1 MFSSFLLFLS
11 LIGISLSS
19 PIEPQP
25 VSPAAK
31 ATSEFLSNLQH
42 PSEANGG
49 ILECLEAVCLLHDSA
64 VDLIGDLGH
73 WEEIEKDAQEAL
85 RQVKDI
91 QAFCDPYP
99 PGAFE
104 EAVDNLMPGSKDGLM
119 ETYWRVS
126 SLGGDQCTQ
135 KAIDLIP
142 AIQSLLSAFQSQDYE
157 AFLSEFDA
165 SAEKISEFVLAC
177 VGEENSGFLDTAKN
191 ELKSILNEKSSQC
204 KLLSKTC

>member
-1 MFSSFLLFLS
+1 VRSNHESFFGFPAIRFGFLLLRQP
-11 LIGISLSS
+11 GGPPQSLSR
-19 PIEPQP
+19 PTGLLRIAGEPL
-25 VSPAAK
+25 
-31 ATSEFLSNLQH
+31 EH

-49 ILECLEAVCLLHDSA
+49 VLECLMAVCLLHDSA
-64 VDLIGDLGH
+64 VDFIGDLH
-73 WEEIEKDAQEAL
+73 TKDLQKASKDAQEAL

-142 AIQSLLSAFQSQDYE
+142 AIQSLLSAFQSQDNE
-157 AFLSEFDA
+157 AFLRELDA
-165 SAEKISEFVLAC
+165 
-177 VGEENSGFLDTAKN
+177 FLVPAGVAMSSC
-191 ELKSILNEKSSQC
+191 LKQTPDFFP
-204 KLLSKTC
+204 LL